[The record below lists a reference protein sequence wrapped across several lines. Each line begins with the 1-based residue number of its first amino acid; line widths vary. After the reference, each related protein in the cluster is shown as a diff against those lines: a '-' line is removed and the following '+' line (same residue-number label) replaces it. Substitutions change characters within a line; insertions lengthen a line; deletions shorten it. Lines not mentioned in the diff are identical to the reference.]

1 MTNYEKVQKVS
12 NRLAMVIPNF
22 SAIGIFEY
30 GSSVYGYK
38 AADDLD
44 LIVVSEGSFG
54 KQQISYPDI
63 NVDVTVY
70 DQATFEVMVQQHEIS
85 VLECLFL
92 PKKHIH
98 AMHPAMERII
108 NNFKVDKAT
117 LRSSISKKSSNSYV
131 KAKKKIIVAA
141 DFCVETSIKSM
152 FHSLRIYQFGNQLA
166 TTGKITNYRES
177 NGFYMEIIK
186 KYMDSNVN
194 WDDIHETY
202 KPLHNELASAFKLNA
217 PKEAENATKESTK

>member
-22 SAIGIFEY
+22 HAMGIFEY

-44 LIVVSEGSFG
+44 LIVVAEGSFG
-54 KQQISYPDI
+54 KQQISYPDLA
-63 NVDVTVY
+63 VDVTMY
-70 DQATFEVMVQQHEIS
+70 DQATFELMVQEHEIS

-92 PKKHIH
+92 PKKHVH
-98 AMHPAMERII
+98 VLHPTIERII
-108 NNFKVDKAT
+108 KHFTVNKAT

-131 KAKKKIIVAA
+131 KAKKKIIVAD

-152 FHSLRIYQFGNQLA
+152 FHALRIYQFGNQLA

-194 WDDIHETY
+194 WDDIHQTY
-202 KPLHNELASAFKLNA
+202 KPLHNELATEFRN
-217 PKEAENATKESTK
+217 NTTKQ